1 MTEVAVNLNIAGRTY
16 PIRVNPSEVDNLKA
30 AEKMIS
36 EKINLYEKNFAV
48 KDKQDLLAMCIIN
61 FASMLAGNAAAEKEY
76 EHLAAQIQ
84 DTEQYLNNYL
94 NKLVL

>member
-16 PIRVNPSEVDNLKA
+16 PIRVKPSEVDNLKA

-48 KDKQDLLAMCIIN
+48 
-61 FASMLAGNAAAEKEY
+61 
-76 EHLAAQIQ
+76 
-84 DTEQYLNNYL
+84 
-94 NKLVL
+94 